1 MKTGV
6 AHKST
11 NQSASNKSM
20 KGMATVA
27 VGSGSRPTPSKIK
40 TESSAPKNA
49 KMFRG

>member
-6 AHKST
+6 AHKGS
-11 NQSASNKSM
+11 NQHPSNKSM

-27 VGSGSRPTPSKIK
+27 VGSGSRPGPSKIK

-49 KMFRG
+49 KMLRG